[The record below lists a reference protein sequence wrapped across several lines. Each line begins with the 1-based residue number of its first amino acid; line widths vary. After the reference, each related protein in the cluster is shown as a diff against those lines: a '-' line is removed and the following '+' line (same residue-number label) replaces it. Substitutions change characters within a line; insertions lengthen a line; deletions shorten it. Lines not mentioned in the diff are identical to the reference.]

1 MKTTKF
7 IAHRGLHDGK
17 NIPENS
23 LLAFKKAIEKNYAIE
38 FDITITKDNQVVV
51 FHDEDLVRL
60 CNKKEKVE
68 EVEYGFLK
76 KLKLY
81 NSDEDIPLFKEV
93 LELVDKKI
101 ALIIEIKKH
110 QNIGVLE
117 NIVLDLLENYE
128 GEYFICSFEKDILFW
143 LKENR
148 TNIKRGLIYEY
159 NSKVFKKYHK
169 ILFLYKYYKIKPDFV
184 SLDYRLLNSSIYK
197 FCKKNSLPIFC
208 WTINSKERYENIEKK
223 VDGIIFENITL

>member
-1 MKTTKF
+1 MT
-7 IAHRGLHDGK
+7 L
-17 NIPENS
+17 
-23 LLAFKKAIEKNYAIE
+23 FKKITYFLIIFVILNI
-38 FDITITKDNQVVV
+38 ITIYNYDYITG
-51 FHDEDLVRL
+51 E
-60 CNKKEKVE
+60 NK
-68 EVEYGFLK
+68 
-76 KLKLY
+76 
-81 NSDEDIPLFKEV
+81 NIPLFKEV

-169 ILFLYKYYKIKPDFV
+169 VLFLYKYYKIKPDFV

-208 WTINSKERYENIEKK
+208 WTINSKEKYENIEKK